1 MKLQEIVDSL
11 SLVVKTA
18 SARLTKEVTGGYV
31 SDLLSDVMANTK
43 DGYIWITLQTH
54 QNIVAVATL
63 KELSGIIL
71 VNNRTPDADTL
82 KKADEEG
89 IPILVSS
96 LSAFEIAGLLYNLGL
111 KCR

>member
-1 MKLQEIVDSL
+1 MKLQELVDSL

-18 SARLTKEVTGGYV
+18 SANLSKEVTGGYV
-31 SDLLSDVMANTK
+31 SDLLSDVIANIK
-43 DGYIWITLQTH
+43 EGSVWITLQTH

-71 VNNRTPDADTL
+71 VNNRAPDADTL

-96 LSAFEIAGLLYNLGL
+96 LPAFEIAGLLYNLGL
-111 KCR
+111 RCR

>member
-18 SARLTKEVTGGYV
+18 SAHLTKEVTGGYV

-43 DGYIWITLQTH
+43 DGYVWITLQTH

-71 VNNRTPDADTL
+71 VNNRTPEPDTL
-82 KKADEEG
+82 KKAEEEG
-89 IPILVSS
+89 LPIMVSS
-96 LSAFEIAGLLYNLGL
+96 LPAFEIAGLLYNLGL
-111 KCR
+111 RCR

>member
-1 MKLQEIVDSL
+1 MKLQELVDSL

-18 SARLTKEVTGGYV
+18 SANLSKEVTGGYV

-43 DGYIWITLQTH
+43 EGYVWITLQTH

-71 VNNRTPDADTL
+71 VNNRVPEADTL

-96 LSAFEIAGLLYNLGL
+96 LPAFEIAGLLYNLGL
-111 KCR
+111 RCR